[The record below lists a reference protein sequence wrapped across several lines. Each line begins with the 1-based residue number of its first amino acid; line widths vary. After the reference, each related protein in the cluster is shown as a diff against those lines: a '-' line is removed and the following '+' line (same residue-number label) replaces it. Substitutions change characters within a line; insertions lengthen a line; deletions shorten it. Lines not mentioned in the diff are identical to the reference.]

1 MWKEKVNEV
10 LRNEASEVDGEYFL
24 FEIYCDYYDEFSEN
38 TIIKFFNRD
47 NPREAMVEE
56 LSDWAIEY
64 NDIWLY
70 EKIQDVLGEEC
81 YEEYFD
87 EINEYIQ
94 EYVSFYYPEDH
105 FNKDVCVNI
114 MVDTG
119 DGNYDFTKNNVINYC
134 SYYTEG
140 KLQPEAS
147 ITWLAK
153 QQKKKMKLEK
163 SINAWHDDN
172 YEDTGDKF
180 IDSAIQEL
188 ENLTCHMSTLT
199 FLVKMPLFQL
209 FELHEAIKKE
219 EDLNDFCNA
228 EKRTGTGYIVIS
240 KNTMCGLF
248 NPWHGGG
255 SLLEIKLDKDVKLPI
270 KYIFSA
276 MPDGART
283 YGYDIGDTYGMSESA
298 WRGSV
303 KEIYKMKR

>member
-10 LRNEASEVDGEYFL
+10 LRNETSEVDGEYFL

-38 TIIKFFNRD
+38 TIIKFFNSD

-56 LSDWAIEY
+56 LSDWAVEY

-81 YEEYFD
+81 YGKHFD

-114 MVDTG
+114 MIDTG

-180 IDSAIQEL
+180 IDSVIQEL

-199 FLVKMPLFQL
+199 FLVKMPLFDL
-209 FELHEAIKKE
+209 FKLHEAINNEK
-219 EDLNDFCNA
+219 DLNDFCNA

-248 NPWHGGG
+248 NPWYGGG
-255 SLLEIKLDKDVKLPI
+255 SLLEIELDKDVKLPI

-298 WRGSV
+298 WQGSV